1 MESKGSTMENSKT
14 MTWNAKKIGRILFLC
29 VLAILFFIFNL
40 YSMNELTLNSDMA
53 NMVLEAEDILNGN
66 FFLRE
71 WNLTGISFLTTD
83 LLYFIFG
90 VAICGVSSKA
100 YILAVASMFFMLV
113 LASCFLLGN
122 EHRGLGAV
130 ILLGISCFPNAYYKS
145 SLCVHT
151 ACFAWCF
158 WSLFFFS
165 VYLKNKRK
173 VCFFLSVAC
182 LTLATCGDSISI
194 LLMVFPLIVISLW
207 DIFARE
213 ETDIWRDKQQLIL
226 AGASLI
232 MGVTIEKIYL
242 MIGGANKNA
251 YIGSTHFAEFS
262 ELPEKV
268 GLFFGSLFR
277 LMDADYTAKPISDI
291 TALISLGRAAVV
303 VIGLLIS
310 ITWIVAFIKSKNVDY
325 ISVVLSIGFW
335 SVALVYMLT
344 DLSISAATARY
355 YVFGPCL
362 LGIIA
367 ARYISLKIVKR
378 RQIVLLSTLAFAVF
392 FMAVFPIGDFR
403 TDKTDEGY
411 GMIINVL
418 EENNLENGYSTF
430 WTSSVLSVA
439 SEGKVTVRH
448 IRQDEEGIHR
458 MDYFSKNS
466 WYDTYANFI
475 IINPREEPLNKDIL
489 INILG
494 DPIKDINAEGY
505 EILVFDHDIH
515 LGLTELQ

>member
-1 MESKGSTMENSKT
+1 MENRKRTMKYIKT
-14 MTWNAKKIGRILFLC
+14 VAWRGKKTGYVLC
-29 VLAILFFIFNL
+29 LSVLASLFFIFNF

-53 NMVLEAEDILNGN
+53 NMILEAEDILNGN
-66 FFLRE
+66 IFLRD

-83 LLYFIFG
+83 LLHFIFA
-90 VAICGVSSKA
+90 VAIYGVSSKA

-122 EHRGLGAV
+122 EHRGLGTI

-145 SLCVHT
+145 SLSVHT

-165 VYLKNKRK
+165 VYLKHKKK
-173 VCFFLSVAC
+173 VYFYLSLVC

-194 LLMVFPLIVISLW
+194 LLMVFPLIMLSLC
-207 DIFARE
+207 DIFVRE
-213 ETDIWRDKQQLIL
+213 EADIWRDKQQLIL
-226 AGASLI
+226 AGGSLI
-232 MGVTIEKIYL
+232 MGVAIEKIYL
-242 MIGGANKNA
+242 TIGGANKNA

-262 ELPEKV
+262 ELPEKF

-277 LMDADYTAKPISDI
+277 LMDADYTAKAISDI
-291 TALISLGRAAVV
+291 TALVKLGRAAIVV
-303 VIGLLIS
+303 MGLLIS
-310 ITWIVAFIKSKNVDY
+310 VTWIVAFIKSKDVDY
-325 ISVVLSIGFW
+325 ISVVLSVGFW

-344 DLSISAATARY
+344 DLSISASTARY

-362 LGIIA
+362 LGIIV
-367 ARYISLKIVKR
+367 ARYISLRVVKR
-378 RQIVLLSTLAFAVF
+378 RQVVLVSTLACIF
-392 FMAVFPIGDFR
+392 FLMAVFPIGDFR
-403 TDKTDEGY
+403 RDKTEAEY

-439 SEGKVTVRH
+439 SGGKVTVRH
-448 IRQDEEGIHR
+448 IRQDEDGIHR
-458 MDYFSKNS
+458 MDYFSKTS
-466 WYDTYANFI
+466 WYDNYANFI
-475 IINPREEPLNKDIL
+475 IINPREEPFNKDDL
-489 INILG
+489 ISILG
-494 DPIKDINAEGY
+494 TPVKDIVAEGY

-515 LGLTELQ
+515 FGLTMSQ